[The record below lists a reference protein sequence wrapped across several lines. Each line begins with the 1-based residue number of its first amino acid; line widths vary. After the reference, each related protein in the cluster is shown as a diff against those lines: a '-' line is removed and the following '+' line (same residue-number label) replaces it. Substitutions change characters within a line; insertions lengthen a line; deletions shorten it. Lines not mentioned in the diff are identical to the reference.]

1 MRMGFYEEVRGAE
14 RFVGVEN
21 YIWAINQKNFWN
33 ATGNSFFF
41 SGFTVLGHL
50 VIGMGFALLL
60 NRAIKQ
66 LSFWRG
72 MQFTPWLFPPAAVS
86 VLWILIYQDQ
96 YGLLNEVLR
105 FIGLSSWATN
115 WLGRPGTALAAVT
128 IASIWNWYPFLTLT
142 LLAGMQNIPEEL
154 YEAADIDGS
163 GPLRKFIFITIPHLM
178 PVILTICLLD
188 FLWTFRF
195 FDMVWIMT
203 HGGPREILR
212 GPGDVRLQGGLQHLS
227 LRSRGCGWRFDRP
240 VHGRLCGALPVG
252 VPAARERLGT
262 LSCAVRGAAGGA
274 DFQALKVW
282 RRLWAMSAGV
292 ETPPSLRIEMT

>member
-1 MRMGFYEEVRGAE
+1 MRTQWARVLRNAGWMPYALPATIFLFIAGIIPLIVSLRMGFYEETRGVE
-14 RFVGVEN
+14 RFVGVKN
-21 YIWAINQKNFWN
+21 YVWAINHKAFWN

-60 NRAIKQ
+60 NRGIKQ

-203 HGGPREILR
+203 HGGPAKSSEVLATY
-212 GPGDVRLQGGLQHLS
+212 VYKVAFNTY
-227 LRSRGCGWRFDRP
+227 RFDR
-240 VHGRLCGALPVG
+240 AAAVG
-252 VPAARERLGT
+252 GLIVLFMGT
-262 LSCAVRGAAGGA
+262 FAVLYLWAY
-274 DFQALKVW
+274 
-282 RRLWAMSAGV
+282 RRL
-292 ETPPSLRIEMT
+292 EKD

>member
-1 MRMGFYEEVRGAE
+1 MPYALPATIFLFAAGIIPLIVSMRMGFYEEVRGAE

-21 YIWAINQKNFWN
+21 YIWAINQENFWN

-41 SGFTVLGHL
+41 SGLTVLGHL

-60 NRAIKQ
+60 NRGIKQ

-163 GPLRKFIFITIPHLM
+163 GPLRKFLFITIPHLM

-203 HGGPREILR
+203 HGGPAKSSEVLATY
-212 GPGDVRLQGGLQHLS
+212 VYKVAFNTY
-227 LRSRGCGWRFDRP
+227 RFDRAAA
-240 VHGRLCGALPVG
+240 VGGLIVLFMGAF
-252 VPAARERLGT
+252 
-262 LSCAVRGAAGGA
+262 AVLYLWAY
-274 DFQALKVW
+274 
-282 RRLWAMSAGV
+282 RRLEKG
-292 ETPPSLRIEMT
+292 

>member
-41 SGFTVLGHL
+41 SGLTVLGHL

-60 NRAIKQ
+60 NRGIKQ

-163 GPLRKFIFITIPHLM
+163 GPLRKFVFITIPHLM

-203 HGGPREILR
+203 HGGPAKSSEVLATY
-212 GPGDVRLQGGLQHLS
+212 VYKVAFNTY
-227 LRSRGCGWRFDRP
+227 RFDRAAA
-240 VHGRLCGALPVG
+240 VGGLIVLFMGAF
-252 VPAARERLGT
+252 
-262 LSCAVRGAAGGA
+262 AV
-274 DFQALKVW
+274 LY
-282 RRLWAMSAGV
+282 LWAYR
-292 ETPPSLRIEMT
+292 RIEKG

>member
-1 MRMGFYEEVRGAE
+1 MRTRWARVLRNAGWMPYALPATIFLFVAGIIPLIVSLRMGFYEEARGVE
-14 RFVGVEN
+14 RFVGVKH
-21 YIWAINQKNFWN
+21 YIWAINQNNFWN

-41 SGFTVLGHL
+41 SGLTVLGHL

-60 NRAIKQ
+60 NRGIKQ

-115 WLGRPGTALAAVT
+115 WLGMPGTALAAVT

-163 GPLRKFIFITIPHLM
+163 GPLRKFAFITIPHLM

-203 HGGPREILR
+203 HGGPAKSSEVLATY
-212 GPGDVRLQGGLQHLS
+212 VYKVAFNTY
-227 LRSRGCGWRFDRP
+227 RFDRAAA
-240 VHGRLCGALPVG
+240 VGGLIVLFMGAF
-252 VPAARERLGT
+252 
-262 LSCAVRGAAGGA
+262 AVLYLWAY
-274 DFQALKVW
+274 
-282 RRLWAMSAGV
+282 RRLEKV
-292 ETPPSLRIEMT
+292 